1 MADFGADLRSYL
13 ILQSEVTDE
22 VGTRIRRNAASQNET
37 RPFVVYTILNTD
49 THQGLDSNETGARVS
64 DVEIIVEAET
74 AGDAKNAADA
84 IRTTLKAA
92 ANTTMGSP
100 GTVVEYIHFEGEQQ
114 SYDPPDDGSQNGLHL
129 VTQDYRIFHG
139 V

>member
-1 MADFGADLRSYL
+1 M
-13 ILQSEVTDE
+13 TDE

-49 THQGLDSNETGARVS
+49 TSQGLDGAETGKGIS
-64 DVEIIVEAET
+64 DVEVIVEAE
-74 AGDAKNAADA
+74 DAAEAKAAADA
-84 IRTTLKAA
+84 IRATLKAV

-129 VTQDYRIFHG
+129 ITQDYRIFHG